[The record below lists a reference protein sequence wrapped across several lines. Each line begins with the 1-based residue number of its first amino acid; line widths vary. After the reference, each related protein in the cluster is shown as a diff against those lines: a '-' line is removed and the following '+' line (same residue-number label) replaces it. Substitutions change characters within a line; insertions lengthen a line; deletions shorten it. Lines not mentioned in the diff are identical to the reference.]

1 MRRLIGVALLTAL
14 TGCVYLIPDYRSHS
28 SGKIH
33 TVPNVYLHLGSAP
46 DVCANRD
53 GFAEI
58 VVFVNLYGFPP
69 QDVEFLLN
77 DTKAVLM
84 HGKNLTLTLRKV
96 GLGSHSVEVK
106 TAGYHPVRL
115 SFIVWDCLR

>member
-1 MRRLIGVALLTAL
+1 MRRLIGAVLLIAL
-14 TGCVYLIPDYRSHS
+14 TGCVYLIPDYKWRSQ
-28 SGKIH
+28 GKIR
-33 TVPNVYLHLGSAP
+33 TAPNVYLHLGSAP
-46 DVCANRD
+46 QVCADRT
-53 GFAEI
+53 GHAEI
-58 VVFVNLYGFPP
+58 VVFANLYGFPP

-77 DTKAVLM
+77 DTTKILM

-115 SFIVWDCLR
+115 SFHVWDCLR